1 MTINKR
7 AAIYARVSTDD
18 KEQNPETQL
27 IHCREYCRN
36 AGYDIIGEYV
46 DKARAKDYKRRR
58 RWAEML
64 AEGRQHR
71 YDIVVSLRLD
81 RPFRT
86 VRECAN
92 TLNDWLDAGI
102 KFRSVQQDIIDTS
115 TSSGR
120 FITWILAAAAE
131 LESSWIGERVAA
143 GMARAKAEGRPIGR
157 KRLAAKRGL
166 DITTIVQTLRTSPSI
181 SAAART
187 LKCSRRHVTR
197 QCRTAG
203 IDAAAEAG
211 RFMAIVGPGKKC
223 HKPRREVV

>member
-1 MTINKR
+1 MTVKR
-7 AAIYARVSTDD
+7 AVKRAVIYARVSTAD
-18 KEQNPETQL
+18 KDQNPETQL
-27 IHCREYCRN
+27 THCREYCRN

-46 DKARAKDYKRRR
+46 DKARARDYKRRR

-64 AEGRQHR
+64 AEGRRHR

-92 TLNDWLDAGI
+92 TLCDWLEAGI
-102 KFRSVQQDIIDTS
+102 QFRAVQQDVIDTS

-143 GMARAKAEGRPIGR
+143 GMARASDEGRKMGR
-157 KRLAAKRGL
+157 KRLADKRGL
-166 DITTIVQTLRTSPSI
+166 DIATIVQTLRTSPSI
-181 SAAART
+181 SAAAET

-197 QCRTAG
+197 QCRAAG

-211 RFMAIVGPGKKC
+211 RFMAIAGPGKNR
-223 HKPRREVV
+223 P